1 MFFVHRFYLKLH
13 RRRKRV
19 ESMHRDVAGQKHI
32 SDQQGFVLVV
42 TLWVMAILGVMA
54 ASFSYEALC
63 ETKVESWSSQDRRA
77 YNLARGGIHM
87 AAGIIRKHA
96 RDPVHSITDKWFSGE
111 TFYKDMKFGPGYY
124 SIVRPESAES
134 KTDNTDSNGM
144 GSKKVVSPQYGLVDE
159 ESRLNINVATM
170 DQLQGFPNVSNVLAS
185 NIILYR
191 TKKKSRSSRKTT
203 ASVAM
208 AKGLVDGPI
217 RSLDE
222 LLQVKGM
229 TREILY
235 GSSDGKEG
243 IAPHLTCFS
252 SGKVNINTA
261 GKEVLHA
268 IGFTTKQ
275 VEALLAYRLSGW
287 KGFASVDAVFGV
299 LGSASQKSRIAPA
312 LAVQSKNFSMTCLAG
327 FSAGK
332 PVERIRARVSVGKE
346 QLRFTRWESES
357 LPRI

>member
-1 MFFVHRFYLKLH
+1 MLKN
-13 RRRKRV
+13 
-19 ESMHRDVAGQKHI
+19 SAGQI
-32 SDQQGFVLVV
+32 QRSEQQGFALVI

-63 ETKVESWSSQDRRA
+63 ETKVESWNSQDSRA

-96 RDPVHSITDKWFSGE
+96 RDPVHSITDTWFSGDSL
-111 TFYKDMKFGPGYY
+111 YKDVQLESGYY
-124 SIVRPESAES
+124 SIIRPVSEDS
-134 KTDNTDSNGM
+134 KDTKQDNGFGSQHKSN
-144 GSKKVVSPQYGLVDE
+144 KPEQQYGLVDE
-159 ESRLNINVATM
+159 ESRLNINVASM

-191 TKKKSRSSRKTT
+191 TDKQNKDPK
-203 ASVAM
+203 AAPLSVAT
-208 AKGLVDGPI
+208 AKGLVNGPI
-217 RSLDE
+217 RTVDE

-235 GSSDGKEG
+235 GSSDGKDG
-243 IAPHLTCFS
+243 HGGLAQHLTCFS

-268 IGFTTKQ
+268 VGFTTKQ
-275 VEALLAYRLSGW
+275 VQALLAYRLTGW
-287 KGFASVDAVFGV
+287 KGFATVDAALSV
-299 LGSASQKSRIAPA
+299 LGAAGQKSQVSKV
-312 LAVQSKNFSMTCLAG
+312 LGVQSKNFSMTCLAG
-327 FSAGK
+327 FAPGK
-332 PVERIRARVSVGKE
+332 PVERISARVSVGKD

>member
-1 MFFVHRFYLKLH
+1 M
-13 RRRKRV
+13 RR
-19 ESMHRDVAGQKHI
+19 EGAYHT
-32 SDQQGFVLVV
+32 QGSKEKGFALVV
-42 TLWVMAILGVMA
+42 TLWVMAVLGVMA

-63 ETKVESWSSQDRRA
+63 ETKVQSWSTQDRQA
-77 YNLARGGIHM
+77 YNLARGGIHI
-87 AAGIIRKHA
+87 ATGIIRKHA
-96 RDPVHSITDKWFSGE
+96 RDSVHSITDKWFSGNS
-111 TFYKDMKFGPGYY
+111 FYKDISFGPGYY
-124 SIVRPESAES
+124 SIVRPDSEKFKKGKAADAKK
-134 KTDNTDSNGM
+134 KTKAAN
-144 GSKKVVSPQYGLVDE
+144 PRYGLVDE
-159 ESRLNINVATM
+159 ESRLNINVANM
-170 DQLQGFPNVSNVLAS
+170 AQLQGFANISNVLAS

-191 TKKKSRSSRKTT
+191 TKKKIKSSRKAP

-235 GSSDGKEG
+235 GSHDDNVG
-243 IAPHLTCFS
+243 IAPHLTCYS

-268 IGFTTKQ
+268 VGFTTKQ
-275 VEALLAYRLSGW
+275 VQVLLAYRLKGW
-287 KGFASVDAVFGV
+287 KGFATVDAAFNV
-299 LGSASQKSRIAPA
+299 LGKVSQKAQIAP
-312 LAVQSKNFSMTCLAG
+312 LLSVQSKNFSMICLAG
-327 FSAGK
+327 FEPGK
-332 PVERIRARVSVGKE
+332 PVERIRARVSIGKD

>member
-1 MFFVHRFYLKLH
+1 MLKNVTGH
-13 RRRKRV
+13 TNV
-19 ESMHRDVAGQKHI
+19 SAE
-32 SDQQGFVLVV
+32 QGFALVV
-42 TLWVMAILGVMA
+42 TLWVMAILGIMA
-54 ASFSYEALC
+54 ASFSYEAVC

-77 YNLARGGIHM
+77 YNLARGGVHR
-87 AAGIIRKHA
+87 AAGIIREHA

-111 TFYKDMKFGPGYY
+111 TLYKDIKFGPGYY
-124 SIVRPESAES
+124 SIIRPEPGAAKKKKSGKDSKAAKDAEVLS
-134 KTDNTDSNGM
+134 
-144 GSKKVVSPQYGLVDE
+144 YGFIDE

-170 DQLQGFPNVSNVLAS
+170 SQLQGFPNISNVLAS

-191 TKKKSRSSRKTT
+191 TKKHGKDGKGIPP
-203 ASVAM
+203 SVAM

-229 TREILY
+229 TRDILY
-235 GSSDGKEG
+235 GSSGAEG
-243 IAPHLTCFS
+243 IAGYLTCFS

-268 IGFTTKQ
+268 VGFTTGQ
-275 VEALLAYRLSGW
+275 VQNLLAYRLTGW
-287 KGFASVDAVFGV
+287 KGFASVAAA
-299 LGSASQKSRIAPA
+299 LSTLAAASQSTHIEPF

-327 FSAGK
+327 FVPGRQ
-332 PVERIRARVSVGKE
+332 VERITARVSVDKD